1 MPDCQIVRLQDCQIG
16 RLPDCQIARLSDYQ
30 IARLQDC
37 QIATVEQPRDLS
49 GHDYFQK
56 AVFDHPWSICLD
68 PNMRAGSNFVGA
80 TPQNFES

>member
-1 MPDCQIVRLQDCQIG
+1 MPDCQIVRLPDWKIGSLEDCKIARWQDCQM
-16 RLPDCQIARLSDYQ
+16 
-30 IARLQDC
+30 
-37 QIATVEQPRDLS
+37 ATVEQPRDLS

-80 TPQNFES
+80 TPQNFEN